1 MKNSIAASN
10 ESNYFLIFLIN
21 CLLILIPQTFH
32 LCSISFMQLR
42 GSCWT
47 ILRQKFETYWE
58 LNQNIEFDVLGSE
71 FLLFGEIDYKLL
83 IGTTIEFVGC
93 QIHSNVPPIQKKKQF
108 TGEKNLV
115 TSKSP
120 FYPFQSWVKE
130 KLLMKNVFGTKI
142 WIIWFLL
149 LELNDSFDSLWL
161 Q

>member
-1 MKNSIAASN
+1 M
-10 ESNYFLIFLIN
+10 Y
-21 CLLILIPQTFH
+21 PQ
-32 LCSISFMQLR
+32 
-42 GSCWT
+42 
-47 ILRQKFETYWE
+47 
-58 LNQNIEFDVLGSE
+58 
-71 FLLFGEIDYKLL
+71 YK
-83 IGTTIEFVGC
+83 
-93 QIHSNVPPIQKKKQF
+93 KKKQF

-115 TSKSP
+115 MSKSP